1 MSKSIWI
8 RNCVFS
14 YNISH
19 IFDRVLS
26 TMLQP
31 RFLARP
37 RALLFTRGMVV
48 PPSPIAPLET
58 FGFLVATADGL
69 SRWMLYVALICF
81 LVAGLKR

>member
-1 MSKSIWI
+1 MDSELF
-8 RNCVFS
+8 FS

-19 IFDRVLS
+19 IFDRVCS
-26 TMLQP
+26 TMFQP

-37 RALLFTRGMVV
+37 RAALLFARAMVV

-58 FGFLVATADGL
+58 FGFLVATVDGL
-69 SRWMLYVALICF
+69 SRWMLCDVLICF

>member
-1 MSKSIWI
+1 MDSELF
-8 RNCVFS
+8 FS

-19 IFDRVLS
+19 IFDRGLS
-26 TMLQP
+26 TMFQP

-37 RALLFTRGMVV
+37 RAALFFARVMVV

-58 FGFLVATADGL
+58 LGILVSTVDGL
-69 SRWMLYVALICF
+69 SRWMLYAALICF